1 MCLLMSDEAIDV
13 EAMFAAAR
21 AVQAK
26 AHAPYSHFPV
36 GAAVLTDRGNIYAG
50 CNVEN
55 ASYPLGSCAEASAIS
70 AMVAAGEYRIVAVLT
85 VCEGEQLS
93 TCCGGCRQ
101 RIREFAALD
110 TPVYA
115 AGPEGVRA
123 LFTLEQ
129 LLPASF
135 GPEHLAGFGGHRS

>member
-1 MCLLMSDEAIDV
+1 MKRPDLDV
-13 EAMFAAAR
+13 PALFAAAR
-21 AVQAK
+21 AVQAR

-36 GAAVLTDRGNIYAG
+36 GAAVLTDRGNIYVG

-70 AMVAAGEYRIVAVLT
+70 AMVSAGEYRIAAVLT
-85 VCEGEQLS
+85 VCEGEELS

-101 RIREFAALD
+101 RIREFADLEV
-110 TPVYA
+110 PVLA

-123 LFTLEQ
+123 TFTLGE
-129 LLPASF
+129 LLPAAF
-135 GPEHLAGFGGHRS
+135 GPHHLAEFGGPQP